1 MNFLFE
7 MKRLIL
13 RFIAYYRVLKYKSP
27 LFYKISSSCLYQQ
40 NCSKYAY
47 HCINR
52 FGILKGVRLS
62 CYRIYHCTN
71 ERYSEELEW
80 APKKLTE

>member
-1 MNFLFE
+1 

-13 RFIAYYRVLKYKSP
+13 RLIARYRVLKYKST
-27 LFYKISSSCLYQQ
+27 LFYKISNSCLYRQ

-52 FGILKGVRLS
+52 FGVLEGLKLS
-62 CYRIYHCTN
+62 CYRIYHCSKG
-71 ERYSEELEW
+71 RYSEELEW
-80 APKKLTE
+80 VPRKAIEQL